1 MSDVPQP
8 PTTDATTDQPS
19 GEELPT
25 GDPGATPSPTATEAV
40 PATGSDRAEPTHP
53 APTRLSAIWTAV
65 VVAVVLL
72 IALIIFIAENTQQT
86 KINFLWAHGSGP
98 TAVVMLIAAVA
109 GAVIVIVA
117 GIARIIQ
124 LRRRQHRTDAPGD
137 GAPAPAKRA
146 PWRKH

>member
-8 PTTDATTDQPS
+8 RPTEATTDQPS
-19 GEELPT
+19 GQELA
-25 GDPGATPSPTATEAV
+25 PGEPAATAPPPAV
-40 PATGSDRAEPTHP
+40 AERDEPTHP
-53 APTRLSAIWTAV
+53 APTRLSAVWTAV

-72 IALIIFIAENTQQT
+72 IALIIFIAQNTQQT

-117 GIARIIQ
+117 GTARIIQ
-124 LRRRQHRTDAPGD
+124 LRRRQHRTDAPAD

-146 PWRKH
+146 PWRKR